1 MKIEKKSFPKRD
13 IQKDLIQRSLGKRL
27 FVDSK
32 IPITGRSSTNYSIQ
46 LFPDISTQKLYEYLK
61 DKDYLDLACGVN
73 HLYKDSLL
81 YKLSKKNRT
90 KKRHGLDIHSKNQKM
105 DSIEYFKGSAINLNF
120 PNNSYDCIT
129 INNYLYF
136 WENKDQNIINIY
148 KELYK
153 ICKVGGEIRI
163 FPVFF
168 GNYYNDNIE
177 LFDMLNELFS
187 IRLLRPKKDYSTESP
202 IYLEDNTVK
211 RLDRSSGQIEYK
223 ANHTLM
229 ANVLILKKL

>member
-1 MKIEKKSFPKRD
+1 MKIERKTFPDRET
-13 IQKDLIQRSLGKRL
+13 QKELINQSLGDRL
-27 FVDSK
+27 FVDKK

-46 LFPDISTQKLYEYLK
+46 LFPDISTQKLYDYLK

-73 HLYKDSLL
+73 HLYRDSLL
-81 YKLSKKNRT
+81 YRLSKRNPS
-90 KKRHGLDIHSKNQKM
+90 KKRHGLDIHSKTETFEE
-105 DSIEYFKGSAINLNF
+105 IEYYKGSALRLSF

-136 WENKDQNIINIY
+136 WENKDANIIKIF
-148 KELYK
+148 KELHK
-153 ICKVGGEIRI
+153 VCKVGGEIRI
-163 FPVFF
+163 FPIFF

-187 IRLLRPKKDYSTESP
+187 VRLLRPKRDYSKESP
-202 IYLEDNTVK
+202 IYLENKTVK
-211 RLDRSSGQIEYK
+211 RLEATSGQIEHK

-229 ANVLILKKL
+229 SNTLILKKL